1 MREDAM
7 KKFLALLLLLCSPAG
22 AQTVYFSSPPY
33 NLLNFTFTDATQI
46 MADYNRL
53 VSDGNRVYNA
63 FQAAITAAGLAQNQM
78 PAGAIVPFKL
88 ASCPSGWL
96 LADGNNGTPALVGR
110 FIQSSSGSPAIGT
123 VQNDQLLDHIN
134 FWLGIAG
141 SGSADTS
148 LNYTLLSIT
157 FGPYGFVGSGN
168 PATVGN
174 ICALCF
180 ANPGPTGTLAG
191 LETRPRNVALNF
203 CMRVPG
209 PPPGC
214 SGTGLIFNVACN
226 SQYLELGGSV
236 M

>member
-1 MREDAM
+1 VN
-7 KKFLALLLLLCSPAG
+7 KTCKFATVAALIMLLPVCSAS

-33 NLLNFTFTDATQI
+33 NLLNFNLTDATQI

-123 VQNDQLLDHIN
+123 VQNDQLLDHTN
-134 FWLGIAG
+134 NWLGINQSGG
-141 SGSADTS
+141 SYTGVIDTF
-148 LNYTLLSIT
+148 LNIT
-157 FGPYGFVGSGN
+157 YGGQGFITSQSFD
-168 PATVGN
+168 TVGN
-174 ICALCF
+174 IQ
-180 ANPGPTGTLAG
+180 PGSLIGTGSTVG
-191 LETRPRNVALNF
+191 LETRPNNVALNF